1 MVNDFSFEILGIIR
15 MKTILQSTSKT
26 LQASTS
32 GVTCESDMANLT
44 CKVRQFTFH
53 LSRESHHYEIHTANG
68 QLQNQVE
75 RLFPEFFTS
84 CSNTV
89 IMESPHKVKTYRNG
103 KLEQTPNDPLIQ
115 SWLNLYG
122 GGASD

>member
-1 MVNDFSFEILGIIR
+1 MADNFSFETLGISR

-26 LQASTS
+26 LKASTS
-32 GVTCESDMANLT
+32 GETCEGDMAHLT
-44 CKVRQFTFH
+44 GKVSQFTFH
-53 LSRESHHYEIHTANG
+53 ASRETHRYELHTANG

-89 IMESPHKVKTYRNG
+89 FVESHKVKTYRNG

-122 GGASD
+122 GGSSD

>member
-1 MVNDFSFEILGIIR
+1 MINNFSFEILGVSR

-32 GVTCESDMANLT
+32 GETCGDMAHLT
-44 CKVRQFTFH
+44 CKVSQFTFH
-53 LSRESHHYEIHTANG
+53 VSRATHRYELHTTND
-68 QLQNQVE
+68 QPQNQVE

-84 CSNTV
+84 CSNTGYV
-89 IMESPHKVKTYRNG
+89 ESNKFKTSRNA

-122 GGASD
+122 GGSND

>member
-1 MVNDFSFEILGIIR
+1 MVNNFSFEILGISR

-32 GVTCESDMANLT
+32 GETCEDDMAHLT
-44 CKVRQFTFH
+44 CKTSQFTFH
-53 LSRESHHYEIHTANG
+53 VSRETHRYELHTAND

-84 CSNTV
+84 CSNTAYV
-89 IMESPHKVKTYRNG
+89 ESNTLKTSRNAKHK
-103 KLEQTPNDPLIQ
+103 QTPSDPLIQ

-122 GGASD
+122 GGSND

>member
-1 MVNDFSFEILGIIR
+1 
-15 MKTILQSTSKT
+15 MKTILQSTGKT
-26 LQASTS
+26 LQANTS
-32 GVTCESDMANLT
+32 GEACESDMAHLT
-44 CKVRQFTFH
+44 ACKASQFTFH
-53 LSRESHHYEIHTANG
+53 VSRETHGYELHTADG

-89 IMESPHKVKTYRNG
+89 YVESNTLKTSRNA

-122 GGASD
+122 GGSND

>member
-1 MVNDFSFEILGIIR
+1 

-32 GVTCESDMANLT
+32 GETCEGDMAHLT
-44 CKVRQFTFH
+44 CKVSQFTVH
-53 LSRESHHYEIHTANG
+53 MSHETDRYELHIANG

-84 CSNTV
+84 CSNTGFV
-89 IMESPHKVKTYRNG
+89 ESYQVKTSRNG

-122 GGASD
+122 GGSSD

>member
-1 MVNDFSFEILGIIR
+1 MVNNFSFEILGIRR

-32 GVTCESDMANLT
+32 GETCEGDMAHLT
-44 CKVRQFTFH
+44 CKVSQFTFH
-53 LSRESHHYEIHTANG
+53 VSRETHRYELHTAND

-89 IMESPHKVKTYRNG
+89 YVESNKLKTSGNA

-122 GGASD
+122 GGSND